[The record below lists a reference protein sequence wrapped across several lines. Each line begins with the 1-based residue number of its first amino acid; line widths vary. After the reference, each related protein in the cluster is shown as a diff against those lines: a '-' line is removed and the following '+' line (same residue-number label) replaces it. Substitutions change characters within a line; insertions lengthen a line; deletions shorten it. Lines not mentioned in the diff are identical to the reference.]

1 MIARGADDHLAVARC
16 LDELAAVAGDAA
28 RELGPRTPDGA
39 VFAGQEEELRRV
51 AQAVAGSSSTSSSTG
66 AMRRRERV
74 ALAVTSAHRA
84 RPAARVADVDVVA
97 VIVDRGASSGSAC
110 RRRTPQR
117 IQYPYES
124 ARRRDSSPRA
134 GSSTA
139 PGPSLILVTA
149 GP

>member
-51 AQAVAGSSSTSSSTG
+51 ARPVAGSSSTSSSTG

-74 ALAVTSAHRA
+74 ALAVISAHRA
-84 RPAARVADVDVVA
+84 RPAAV
-97 VIVDRGASSGSAC
+97 
-110 RRRTPQR
+110 
-117 IQYPYES
+117 
-124 ARRRDSSPRA
+124 SPTWMWSR
-134 GSSTA
+134 
-139 PGPSLILVTA
+139 
-149 GP
+149 